1 MRSWRSSRQLSL
13 RSGALLLLLL
23 LGPPL
28 LVALQL
34 IVIGPRLPR
43 TAALGT
49 GEREGAVAFS
59 VISIE
64 PERSSQRWGP
74 ASVGPRLQ
82 EEEEMEKGGGRREQI
97 GAYEDEKEIHQVG
110 SRDLEVQPWATGRP
124 SFTAELGRLIAYIT
138 TPQLKCSR
146 VIRPAESQ
154 ASAPPAA
161 SAQWLLCAEDW
172 LLPAADGPCVAYSFS
187 MDGRDADFLKTV
199 SMLGCEVHR
208 FDPSNPN
215 ASAGHLGNSLDGNHG
230 DRGVVNQHKMWLE
243 WRAPRKH
250 KARGNLGSVSQTL
263 SDIMAALGHPTVNFV
278 YADLLSV
285 EWRVFQNWIES
296 GTLQSVHHLVATV
309 HLQWAG
315 FEVGGTNEEVLRY
328 WFSVLQGLQD
338 SGLKLVH
345 SSAGFGSSVL
355 KQAVNNAHSSYTL
368 SWVNTRH

>member
-110 SRDLEVQPWATGRP
+110 ER
-124 SFTAELGRLIAYIT
+124 
-138 TPQLKCSR
+138 
-146 VIRPAESQ
+146 
-154 ASAPPAA
+154 
-161 SAQWLLCAEDW
+161 
-172 LLPAADGPCVAYSFS
+172 
-187 MDGRDADFLKTV
+187 
-199 SMLGCEVHR
+199 
-208 FDPSNPN
+208 
-215 ASAGHLGNSLDGNHG
+215 
-230 DRGVVNQHKMWLE
+230 
-243 WRAPRKH
+243 
-250 KARGNLGSVSQTL
+250 
-263 SDIMAALGHPTVNFV
+263 
-278 YADLLSV
+278 
-285 EWRVFQNWIES
+285 
-296 GTLQSVHHLVATV
+296 
-309 HLQWAG
+309 
-315 FEVGGTNEEVLRY
+315 
-328 WFSVLQGLQD
+328 
-338 SGLKLVH
+338 
-345 SSAGFGSSVL
+345 
-355 KQAVNNAHSSYTL
+355 
-368 SWVNTRH
+368 